1 VNDKKEVLS
10 DEEEALIAA
19 ISGGKSQAELSEAGV
34 DVEIQQGEGAVAA
47 ATGLAEGGAL
57 AAAAGGPLPGLPLLV
72 GEPGPE
78 YVVGQVLPGE
88 LDLPERSEDPI
99 GDGLSPEEA
108 LAQDMKLLV
117 ALDAQVNNLK
127 ARVAEVGEAI
137 LAASPT
143 LVAAAAA
150 HKKALKKVQK
160 DFAVLDAD
168 IRSDAMTNY
177 EKTKEVDP
185 TLGVKI
191 TMNKSVVLDV
201 DEAEAIAWA
210 ITNKHGKLLKLD
222 KTKYAAQLLLG
233 TMDGMPGSVDDSKV
247 PKAQVS
253 LKAYL
258 KGASDD

>member
-1 VNDKKEVLS
+1 MTDEKNVLS
-10 DEEEALIAA
+10 AEEESLLA
-19 ISGGKSQAELSEAGV
+19 SFETDPGP
-34 DVEIQQGEGAVAA
+34 GEHAVAA

-78 YVVGQVLPGE
+78 YVVGQV
-88 LDLPERSEDPI
+88 LPERSEDPI

-233 TMDGMPGSVDDSKV
+233 TMDGMPGEVDDSKV

>member
-1 VNDKKEVLS
+1 MTDEKNVLS
-10 DEEEALIAA
+10 AEEESLLA
-19 ISGGKSQAELSEAGV
+19 SFETDPGP
-34 DVEIQQGEGAVAA
+34 GEHAVAA

-57 AAAAGGPLPGLPLLV
+57 AAGPGFV
-72 GEPGPE
+72 SQSGPE
-78 YVVGQVLPGE
+78 TVVGQV
-88 LDLPERSEDPI
+88 LPERSEDPI

-108 LAQDMKLLV
+108 LAQDMKLWV

>member
-1 VNDKKEVLS
+1 MNDKKEVLS

-78 YVVGQVLPGE
+78 YVVGQVLP
-88 LDLPERSEDPI
+88 ERSEDPI

-117 ALDAQVNNLK
+117 ALDEKVNNLK

-233 TMDGMPGSVDDSKV
+233 TMDGMPGEVDDSKV

>member
-1 VNDKKEVLS
+1 MNDKKEVLS

-78 YVVGQVLPGE
+78 YVVGQV
-88 LDLPERSEDPI
+88 LPERSEDPI

-233 TMDGMPGSVDDSKV
+233 TMDGMPGEVDDSKV

>member
-1 VNDKKEVLS
+1 MNDKKERLS
-10 DEEEALIAA
+10 DEEEAVIAA

-78 YVVGQVLPGE
+78 YVVGQVLP
-88 LDLPERSEDPI
+88 ERSEDPI

-108 LAQDMKLLV
+108 LAQDMKLWV

>member
-1 VNDKKEVLS
+1 MTDEKNVLS
-10 DEEEALIAA
+10 AEEESLLA
-19 ISGGKSQAELSEAGV
+19 SFETDPGP
-34 DVEIQQGEGAVAA
+34 GEHAVAA

-57 AAAAGGPLPGLPLLV
+57 AAGPGFV
-72 GEPGPE
+72 SQSGPE
-78 YVVGQVLPGE
+78 TVVGQV
-88 LDLPERSEDPI
+88 LPERSEDPI

-108 LAQDMKLLV
+108 LAQDMKLWV

-233 TMDGMPGSVDDSKV
+233 TMDGMPGEVDDSKV

>member
-78 YVVGQVLPGE
+78 YVVGQVLP
-88 LDLPERSEDPI
+88 ERSEDPI

-108 LAQDMKLLV
+108 LAQDMKLWV

-201 DEAEAIAWA
+201 DEVAAIAWA

-222 KTKYAAQLLLG
+222 KTKYADQLLLG
-233 TMDGMPGSVDDSKV
+233 TIDGMPGSVDDSKV

-258 KGASDD
+258 KGIADG

>member
-1 VNDKKEVLS
+1 MTDEKNVLS
-10 DEEEALIAA
+10 AEEESLLA
-19 ISGGKSQAELSEAGV
+19 SFETDPGP
-34 DVEIQQGEGAVAA
+34 GEHAVAA

-57 AAAAGGPLPGLPLLV
+57 AAGPGFV
-72 GEPGPE
+72 SQSGPE
-78 YVVGQVLPGE
+78 TVVGQV
-88 LDLPERSEDPI
+88 LPERSEDPI

-108 LAQDMKLLV
+108 LAQDMKLWV

-222 KTKYAAQLLLG
+222 KTKYADQLLLG
-233 TMDGMPGSVDDSKV
+233 TMDGMPGEVDDSKV

>member
-1 VNDKKEVLS
+1 MTDEKNVLS
-10 DEEEALIAA
+10 AEEESLLA
-19 ISGGKSQAELSEAGV
+19 SFETDPGP
-34 DVEIQQGEGAVAA
+34 GEHAVAA

-57 AAAAGGPLPGLPLLV
+57 AAGPGFV
-72 GEPGPE
+72 SQSGPE
-78 YVVGQVLPGE
+78 TVVGQV
-88 LDLPERSEDPI
+88 LPERSEDPI

-108 LAQDMKLLV
+108 LAQDMKLWV

-201 DEAEAIAWA
+201 DEVAAIAWA

-222 KTKYAAQLLLG
+222 KTKYADQLLLG
-233 TMDGMPGSVDDSKV
+233 TIDGMPGSVDDSKV

-258 KGASDD
+258 KGIADG